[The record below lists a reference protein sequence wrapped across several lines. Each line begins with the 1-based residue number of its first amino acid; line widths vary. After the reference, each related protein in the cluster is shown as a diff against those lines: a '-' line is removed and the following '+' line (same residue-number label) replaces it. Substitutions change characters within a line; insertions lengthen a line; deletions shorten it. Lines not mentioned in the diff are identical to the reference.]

1 MIESD
6 QAQLHDH
13 WSADNEIDLRQ
24 YFGILIR
31 WWREIVGINVI
42 VVVLAILTILGI
54 RVALPLHYV
63 ASSDVAIVRTV
74 SDVNFDERF
83 RTAEEEL
90 GTDTGSRSARR
101 SALLGLATTGAIAQK
116 VIDDIGTSLEP
127 FEQLPANLVEMV
139 EAEAV
144 IQAGSRTDSDL
155 IRIVVTADDPEKAAR
170 IANSWAQNYV
180 DQVNALYSQVPDDV
194 LTSIQTELST
204 AEAAYLTAQANLE
217 TFISNNR
224 IDELNTVV
232 SILQQRISQ
241 EVTLHQALLLQWQ
254 NAQEQ
259 LQVANTLFAQVEAGG
274 AGAVRTAM
282 PALQVLKISAYGM
295 PSEQLQIELR
305 DFSEITAEA
314 MLADIAG
321 IQQSLGNQIQ
331 ALEAQIAAKND
342 ELQPANAE
350 AQPLTA
356 VLEELSKAKAQLE
369 QEQARQRQ
377 LNQQRDLTWDTFRT
391 LSSKVAELNLTRA
404 AASSEVRFGAAAV
417 PPVDPTRRI
426 SLTVG
431 ILVAGFAGLFLA
443 LVVVA
448 GLELAG
454 VKPLFGRSAMQ
465 S

>member
-1 MIESD
+1 
-6 QAQLHDH
+6 
-13 WSADNEIDLRQ
+13 
-24 YFGILIR
+24 
-31 WWREIVGINVI
+31 
-42 VVVLAILTILGI
+42 
-54 RVALPLHYV
+54 
-63 ASSDVAIVRTV
+63 
-74 SDVNFDERF
+74 
-83 RTAEEEL
+83 
-90 GTDTGSRSARR
+90 
-101 SALLGLATTGAIAQK
+101 
-116 VIDDIGTSLEP
+116 
-127 FEQLPANLVEMV
+127 
-139 EAEAV
+139 
-144 IQAGSRTDSDL
+144 
-155 IRIVVTADDPEKAAR
+155 
-170 IANSWAQNYV
+170 
-180 DQVNALYSQVPDDV
+180 
-194 LTSIQTELST
+194 
-204 AEAAYLTAQANLE
+204 
-217 TFISNNR
+217 
-224 IDELNTVV
+224 
-232 SILQQRISQ
+232 
-241 EVTLHQALLLQWQ
+241 
-254 NAQEQ
+254 
-259 LQVANTLFAQVEAGG
+259 
-274 AGAVRTAM
+274 
-282 PALQVLKISAYGM
+282 
-295 PSEQLQIELR
+295 
-305 DFSEITAEA
+305 
-314 MLADIAG
+314 
-321 IQQSLGNQIQ
+321 GNQIQ